1 MLVSDAAVLATRRRL
16 YIEQYSADTATHGK
30 DAQDVLKNIIDLALD
45 VSQLK
50 KLTGREKPTVIT

>member
-1 MLVSDAAVLATRRRL
+1 MYRRL
-16 YIEQYSADTATHGK
+16 YIEQYSADISTHGK